1 MIDGQSEAG
10 FDSLK
15 IMEWWASNVTRK
27 VKLTMRSDLSKY
39 CSVLFTQSLAAGFV
53 IIALCSSSSFAQSKT
68 IIDEWASVQAPKPPE
83 LKPVKIDDPKTTAYL
98 VLDIVKQ
105 TCNNERRPRCV
116 TSVPKIQGFLKQA
129 RARGLAV
136 IYSKTSS
143 TTPADI
149 IEDVAPIEG
158 EPMVSAAAEKFYK
171 TDLEKILQEK
181 GIKTVIVVGTAA
193 HGAVLFTGTEA
204 AKRGFKVIVPV
215 DGMSAENTYIEQ
227 YTAWHLVNNP
237 SYAAQVTLT
246 KFDTINF

>member
-1 MIDGQSEAG
+1 
-10 FDSLK
+10 
-15 IMEWWASNVTRK
+15 
-27 VKLTMRSDLSKY
+27 MRSDLSKY
-39 CSVLFTQSLAAGFV
+39 CSVLFKQTLAAGFV
-53 IIALCSSSSFAQSKT
+53 ILVLGSSSSFAQSKT

-105 TCNNERRPRCV
+105 ICNNERRPRCV
-116 TSVPKIQGFLKQA
+116 ASVPRIQEFLKQA
-129 RARGLAV
+129 RAKGLAV
-136 IYSKTSS
+136 VHSKTNNA
-143 TTPADI
+143 TLADVLQ
-149 IEDVAPIEG
+149 EVAPLKE
-158 EPMVSAAAEKFYK
+158 EPMVSTSAEKFYK

-246 KFDTINF
+246 KFDMISF

>member
-1 MIDGQSEAG
+1 M
-10 FDSLK
+10 K
-15 IMEWWASNVTRK
+15 SN
-27 VKLTMRSDLSKY
+27 LTKCY
-39 CSVLFTQSLAAGFV
+39 SVLFVQSLAVVFV

-129 RARGLAV
+129 RAKGLAV
-136 IYSKTSS
+136 VYSKTS
-143 TTPADI
+143 TATPADI
-149 IEDVAPIEG
+149 IQDVAPTEG

-246 KFDTINF
+246 KFDMISF

>member
-1 MIDGQSEAG
+1 M
-10 FDSLK
+10 K
-15 IMEWWASNVTRK
+15 
-27 VKLTMRSDLSKY
+27 SDLTKCY
-39 CSVLFTQSLAAGFV
+39 SVLFAQSLAAGLV
-53 IIALCSSSSFAQSKT
+53 IIALCASSSFAQSKT

-105 TCNNERRPRCV
+105 SCNNERRPRCIA
-116 TSVPKIQGFLKQA
+116 SVPRIQGFLKQA
-129 RARGLAV
+129 RAKGLAV
-136 IYSKTSS
+136 VYSKTNNA
-143 TTPADI
+143 TPADVI
-149 IEDVAPIEG
+149 QDVAPIEG
-158 EPMVSAAAEKFYK
+158 EPMVSTSAEKFYK

-227 YTAWHLVNNP
+227 YSAWHLVNNP

-246 KFDTINF
+246 KFDLISF